1 MLLAWS
7 KFFPS
12 ALQHLPE
19 EEGQGKGLQA
29 EILVVWQQSGSA
41 AVLLASPCC
50 QNIHTLLFAPPR
62 TILPSPSKQGGRQD
76 FRTGVAQDRGI
87 TQHTWRKATV
97 FCFYCTSW
105 LRSPALSNGLQSEM
119 LLKFKPRICCH
130 VPGSR
135 RGGCVVVWLVLIHI
149 FKLYLS

>member
-12 ALQHLPE
+12 ALQHL

-29 EILVVWQQSGSA
+29 EILVLWQQSGSGLSSFLLPVARTFRPSCLPPPA
-41 AVLLASPCC
+41 APAYHPPQATDRAS
-50 QNIHTLLFAPPR
+50 
-62 TILPSPSKQGGRQD
+62 GGRSGVVQD
-76 FRTGVAQDRGI
+76 GESAQ
-87 TQHTWRKATV
+87 QTWRKAPI

-119 LLKFKPRICCH
+119 LLKFKPRTCCC

-135 RGGCVVVWLVLIHI
+135 RGGVWLCGL
-149 FKLYLS
+149 F